1 MSLSQKKLLSLIFVI
16 VLCFGLAAGQ
26 SEKTA
31 KYGVLDAAGDL
42 GLGSFSSALESA
54 GLTDTLNNQGVLLF
68 GKGSFAVFAPTDEAF
83 SNATDVD
90 INGIMANQT
99 ELRRILRY
107 HAIWNDGVF
116 ENISEVSSMQTLQG
130 GNLTLDSENGLEVN
144 GSKATASKKYDNGTI
159 YVIDKVLVPKDS
171 STMGV
176 IEAANAIGAKKFAAA
191 IKSSDLADRLNGQ
204 GLLGIE
210 SLSEGPFTIF
220 APSDAAFDKAK
231 AAMDSISKKD
241 GGMTTL
247 LSYHAV
253 DASALLNRTEM
264 NSVKTI
270 GGDSLAIDTGA
281 GLVGGAKVLKSERYD
296 NGIIYVIDQV
306 LVPIR
311 LSM

>member
-1 MSLSQKKLLSLIFVI
+1 MAMSKKILLSLIFV
-16 VLCFGLAAGQ
+16 VMLSFGLGAGQ
-26 SEKTA
+26 SDKIA

-42 GLGSFSSALESA
+42 GLKSFSAALESA

-68 GKGSFAVFAPTDEAF
+68 GKGAFAVFAPTDEAF
-83 SNATDVD
+83 SNVIDVD
-90 INGIMANQT
+90 INSIMANQT

-107 HAIWNDGVF
+107 HAIWNDGIF
-116 ENISEVSSMQTLQG
+116 ENISEVSSLQTLQG

-144 GSKATASKKYDNGTI
+144 GSKATASKKYDNGTV
-159 YVIDKVLVPKDS
+159 YAIDKVLIPKGS
-171 STMGV
+171 SSMGV

-191 IKSSDLADRLNGQ
+191 IKSSNLADRLNGQ

-231 AAMDSISKKD
+231 AAMDIINKKD
-241 GGMTTL
+241 GGLITL

-253 DASALLNRTEM
+253 DASALLNKTEM

-270 GGDSLAIDTGA
+270 GGDSLAIDTSA

>member
-1 MSLSQKKLLSLIFVI
+1 MILSQKKLLSLIFVI
-16 VLCFGLAAGQ
+16 MLSFGLAAGQ
-26 SEKTA
+26 SDKIA
-31 KYGVLDAAGDL
+31 KYGVLDAAADL
-42 GLGSFSSALESA
+42 GLSSFSTALESA

-68 GKGSFAVFAPTDEAF
+68 NSGSFAVFAPTDEAF
-83 SNATDVD
+83 SNVTGLD
-90 INGIMANQT
+90 INSIMENQT
-99 ELRRILRY
+99 ELQRILRY
-107 HAIWNDGVF
+107 HTIWNDGIF
-116 ENISEVSSMQTLQG
+116 ENISMVSSLQTLQG

-144 GSKATASKKYDNGTI
+144 GSKATASKKYDNGTV
-159 YVIDKVLVPKDS
+159 YAIDKVLIPKGS

-191 IKSSDLADRLNGQ
+191 IKSSGLAERLNGQ

-231 AAMDSISKKD
+231 AAMDTIGKKN
-241 GGMTTL
+241 GGMITL

-253 DASALLNRTEM
+253 DASALLNKTEM